1 MRPLNAPLVRPRRA
15 STQTLAKLS
24 TLLRHARDGCFA
36 IALWDDPA
44 ARERVMTTLSN
55 MLSPIATLKWTC
67 SALDP
72 YPIRYLSRLSEAQR
86 TERAVIFF
94 LGLEDAPADALKA
107 LDYQRELL
115 AQQPH
120 GLVFWLTPEAAHQVA
135 RRAPHFWS
143 QHSGIFD
150 FATTTW

>member
-1 MRPLNAPLVRPRRA
+1 MRPPSARIVRPRWA

-24 TLLRHARDGCFA
+24 TLLRYARNGCFA
-36 IALWDDPA
+36 IALWDDAA

-55 MLSPIATLKWTC
+55 MLSPITTLRWTC

-72 YPIRYLSRLSEAQR
+72 YPIHYLSRLSEAQR
-86 TERAVIFF
+86 TEQAVIFL

-120 GLVFWLTPEAAHQVA
+120 GLVFWLTPEAAHQLA

-143 QHSGIFD
+143 QHSGIFN
-150 FATTTW
+150 FTTTTW

>member
-1 MRPLNAPLVRPRRA
+1 MRPLDAPLVRPRRA

-55 MLSPIATLKWTC
+55 MLSPIATLKRTC

-94 LGLEDAPADALKA
+94 LGLEDALKA